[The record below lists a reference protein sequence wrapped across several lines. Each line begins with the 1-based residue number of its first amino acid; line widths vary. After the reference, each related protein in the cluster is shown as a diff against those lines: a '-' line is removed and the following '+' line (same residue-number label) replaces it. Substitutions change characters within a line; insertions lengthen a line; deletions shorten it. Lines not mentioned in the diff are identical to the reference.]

1 MKKIYKM
8 FVASIYLFF
17 AGCFSY
23 PKYLES
29 KYFCQRRVDIVENAT
44 NVCISISGLCGHS
57 SLGVD
62 QPEKK
67 VIEDVLVI
75 EFPLR
80 HGASG
85 AIYETITVPDYINKV
100 KLAGDLIWERKR
112 AD

>member
-1 MKKIYKM
+1 M
-8 FVASIYLFF
+8 
-17 AGCFSY
+17 
-23 PKYLES
+23 
-29 KYFCQRRVDIVENAT
+29 
-44 NVCISISGLCGHS
+44 
-57 SLGVD
+57 GVD

-80 HGASG
+80 LGASG